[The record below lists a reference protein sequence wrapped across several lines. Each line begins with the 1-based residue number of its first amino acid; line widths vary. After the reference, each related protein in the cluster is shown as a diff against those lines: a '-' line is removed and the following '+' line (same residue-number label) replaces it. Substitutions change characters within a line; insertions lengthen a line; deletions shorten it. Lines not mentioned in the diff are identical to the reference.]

1 MSSEGRRVGE
11 AGVVGVVV
19 GDRVSRRGRRRR
31 GVRGIAARGRGVK
44 GRGLRGREMRGRG
57 VRDRGEV
64 KDFGVVREAGVG
76 PGRNVRHCA
85 GGGAGV
91 FEVD

>member
-1 MSSEGRRVGE
+1 MSSEGLRVGE
-11 AGVVGVVV
+11 AGVVGVV
-19 GDRVSRRGRRRR
+19 GDRVSRHGRRRR

-44 GRGLRGREMRGRG
+44 GRGLRVREVKGRG
-57 VRDRGEV
+57 VRERGEV

-76 PGRNVRHCA
+76 PGRSDRRCA
-85 GGGAGV
+85 GGGVGV

>member
-1 MSSEGRRVGE
+1 MSSEGLRVGE
-11 AGVVGVVV
+11 AGAVVV
-19 GDRVSRRGRRRR
+19 VAGRGSRRVRHRR
-31 GVRGIAARGRGVK
+31 GMRGIAARGRGVK
-44 GRGLRGREMRGRG
+44 GRGLRVREMKGRG

>member
-1 MSSEGRRVGE
+1 
-11 AGVVGVVV
+11 
-19 GDRVSRRGRRRR
+19 
-31 GVRGIAARGRGVK
+31 
-44 GRGLRGREMRGRG
+44 MRGRG